1 MATTQQLTVTV
12 TFDDETNADVT
23 NEASYVSDD
32 TNVATVSATGLVS
45 AVSEGTATVTASY
58 EGLSDTSVIT
68 VSPAPDPEPESLDVT
83 PSTATLDHPEE

>member
-23 NEASYVSDD
+23 NEATYVSDD
-32 TNVATVSATGLVS
+32 TDVATVSATGLVT

-58 EGLSDTSVIT
+58 EGLSGTSDIT
-68 VSPAPDPEPESLDVT
+68 VSPAPDPEPESLDVSPPT
-83 PSTATLDHPEE
+83 VTLDHPEE